1 MNGKNFKKNIPQPI
15 LIVLMV
21 LLSNVIFY
29 LLFFPSENAPEKT
42 IPEDFIEIKLE
53 AKLQTP
59 FQKGKKV
66 LLQHPRSAQMF
77 EALLIS
83 EHEDG
88 LITVATNEKSG
99 GALLREGSWRILP
112 LIKMNITQAKGENRE
127 IRY

>member
-1 MNGKNFKKNIPQPI
+1 MNGKSFKKNIPQPI
-15 LIVLMV
+15 LIILIV
-21 LLSNVIFY
+21 LLSNLFFY
-29 LLFFPSENAPEKT
+29 LLFFPTDQKPQKAFP
-42 IPEDFIEIKLE
+42 DDYVEIKLE

-66 LLQHPRSAQMF
+66 LLQRLGQANMH

-99 GALLREGSWRILP
+99 EALLREGPWRILP
-112 LIKMNITQAKGENRE
+112 LIKMNITQTKGENRE

>member
-15 LIVLMV
+15 LIVLIV
-21 LLSNVIFY
+21 IISNVLFY
-29 LLFFPSENAPEKT
+29 LLFFPSENVPEIT
-42 IPEDFIEIKLE
+42 IPDDFIEIKLE

-66 LLQHPRSAQMF
+66 LLGHQTSPKMY

-88 LITVATNEKSG
+88 LVTVATNQQSG
-99 GALLREGSWRILP
+99 EALLREGTWRILP
-112 LIKMNITQAKGENRE
+112 MIKMNITQTKGENRE

>member
-1 MNGKNFKKNIPQPI
+1 MNGKNYKKNIPQPV
-15 LIVLMV
+15 LIILMV
-21 LLSNVIFY
+21 LLSNAIFY
-29 LLFFPSENAPEKT
+29 LLFFPSENAPERT

-66 LLQHPRSAQMF
+66 LLHHPRSPQMH

-99 GALLREGSWRILP
+99 EALLREGSWRILP

>member
-1 MNGKNFKKNIPQPI
+1 MSGKNFKKNIPQPI

-29 LLFFPSENAPEKT
+29 LLFFPSEKVPEKT
-42 IPEDFIEIKLE
+42 IPEDFVEIKLE

-66 LLQHPRSAQMF
+66 LLHHPRSPQMH

-99 GALLREGSWRILP
+99 GALLTEGSWRILP